1 MEPKLDLSKEY
12 GLVLEGG
19 GAKGAYQIGAWKALK
34 EAGVKIRGVSGTSVG
49 ALNGAL
55 ICMDDLEKAENLW
68 RNISYSQIMNVDDEL
83 MRRLFDK
90 TKMTPEFLRETLKEV
105 FRVLGEGGMDITP
118 LRRLIEENIDEDA
131 IRKSPV
137 EFYSCTYSLAD
148 RKEMN
153 VDMKTVP
160 EGQMKDMLL
169 ASAYLPGFK
178 NKKLHGKTYVD
189 GGATNVLPMDVL
201 LEQGYENLILLRIFG
216 VGREKRVSIPEG
228 VSVIE
233 IAPRE
238 GLGNTLQFD
247 AARSRKNMRLGY
259 YDALRVIYGLEGKI
273 YYVEQTQKEC
283 YYLRQLVQ
291 IRPEVM
297 QGLLEAYEL
306 STEPEQQLR
315 NYLEVLLPLLAARL
329 KLPNDWSYSSLYLA
343 ILESA
348 ARLLKVPRYRIYTVQ
363 ELLEAV
369 KDRFGKKEDTEE
381 FPEYMQ
387 IVLDT

>member
-1 MEPKLDLSKEY
+1 
-12 GLVLEGG
+12 
-19 GAKGAYQIGAWKALK
+19 
-34 EAGVKIRGVSGTSVG
+34 
-49 ALNGAL
+49 
-55 ICMDDLEKAENLW
+55 
-68 RNISYSQIMNVDDEL
+68 
-83 MRRLFDK
+83 
-90 TKMTPEFLRETLKEV
+90 
-105 FRVLGEGGMDITP
+105 
-118 LRRLIEENIDEDA
+118 
-131 IRKSPV
+131 
-137 EFYSCTYSLAD
+137 
-148 RKEMN
+148 
-153 VDMKTVP
+153 
-160 EGQMKDMLL
+160 
-169 ASAYLPGFK
+169 
-178 NKKLHGKTYVD
+178 
-189 GGATNVLPMDVL
+189 
-201 LEQGYENLILLRIFG
+201 
-216 VGREKRVSIPEG
+216 
-228 VSVIE
+228 
-233 IAPRE
+233 
-238 GLGNTLQFD
+238 
-247 AARSRKNMRLGY
+247 MRLGY

-329 KLPNDWSYSSLYLA
+329 KLPKDWSYSSLYLA